1 MNHFISL
8 ASAVSMTS
16 RFRDY
21 RENILK
27 AEYQGQ
33 NILAYSESFERA
45 AFDALLNKT
54 ETVGLRMYYGMDE
67 NLKIHAIIVGFDV
80 NGEDI
85 LPESLTGA
93 DEDIIDNGNRCPDI
107 CPPPSPLNE

>member
-1 MNHFISL
+1 MNHFIPL
-8 ASAVSMTS
+8 TTAAAMTAK
-16 RFRDY
+16 FRGE

-27 AEYQGQ
+27 AEYQQQ
-33 NILAYSESFERA
+33 NVLPVAETYDKACFETLLAKA
-45 AFDALLNKT
+45 GCT
-54 ETVGLRMYYGMDE
+54 GLRIYYGMDE
-67 NLKIHAIIVGFDV
+67 SLKIHAIIVGFDL